1 MTKLFG
7 KTWTKD
13 EILAYVGDVSAL
25 GGIRLVEL
33 ADGPG
38 RGVRVADVRTGA
50 GFHFTV
56 LVDRGMDI
64 GFAAFNGTPIAFQA
78 SAGVRSPHFYEPE
91 GYGWLQTFHGG
102 LLCLCGLSAAG
113 HPSEDA
119 FGGHGLHG
127 RVSNTPAQFLSLGDG
142 WDGDEYEF
150 WVSGRVRESV
160 VFGFNLQ
167 MTRKITVRLGENR
180 LYVDDAFENLG
191 CEPAPLML
199 LYHCNFG
206 FPLVAEGSELI
217 VDDVSVIPRD
227 AEAEKG
233 IASHHLFEVPQ
244 AGYVEQVFYHKA
256 RADEEGYVTAAIVNR
271 WLNEGE
277 GVGGLHPVPAGRAA
291 GVDRV
296 EADGRRGLYRRGG
309 TGQLL
314 PRGARSRGG
323 AGHAEGLGPRRG
335 GGDETRDRRG
345 GQGGRDR
352 KARQPD
358 PGVDRVCQSQIWSC
372 AVRSRRARAVR
383 RRPG

>member
-1 MTKLFG
+1 MSKLFG
-7 KTWTKD
+7 RTWTKD
-13 EILAYVGDVSAL
+13 EILAYVGDVSVL
-25 GGIRLVEL
+25 GGIRLAEL

-50 GFHFTV
+50 GLHFTV

-78 SAGVRSPHFYEPE
+78 SAGVQSPHFYEPE

-102 LLCLCGLSAAG
+102 LLCLCGLGAAG

-127 RVSNTPAQFLSLGDG
+127 RVSNTPVQFLSLGDG
-142 WDGDEYEF
+142 WDGDEYAF
-150 WVSGRVRESV
+150 WISGRVRESA

-167 MTRKITVRLGENR
+167 MTRKIAVRLGENR

-233 IASHHLFEVPQ
+233 IASHDLFEAPQ
-244 AGYVEQVFYHKA
+244 PGYAEQVFYHKA
-256 RADEEGYVTAAIVNR
+256 RADDEGYVTAAIVNR

-277 GVGGLHPVPAGRAA
+277 GLAAYIRYRQTELPELVEWKQMGVVDYTAGMEPANCYPEGRAREA
-291 GVDRV
+291 ERGTLRLLAPGEVVETKLEIGVMD
-296 EADGRRGLYRRGG
+296 EEDEI
-309 TGQLL
+309 
-314 PRGARSRGG
+314 
-323 AGHAEGLGPRRG
+323 EGLIGRIRG
-335 GGDETRDRRG
+335 
-345 GQGGRDR
+345 
-352 KARQPD
+352 
-358 PGVDRVCQSQIWSC
+358 
-372 AVRSRRARAVR
+372 
-383 RRPG
+383 